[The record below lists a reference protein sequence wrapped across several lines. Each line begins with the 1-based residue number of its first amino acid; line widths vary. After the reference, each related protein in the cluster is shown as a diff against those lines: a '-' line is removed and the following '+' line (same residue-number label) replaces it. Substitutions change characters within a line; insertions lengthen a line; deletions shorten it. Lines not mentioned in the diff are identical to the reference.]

1 MAVVG
6 GIILWLVLI
15 ALIVGYV
22 VIKKFG
28 DKKELHFRSFVSEKR
43 ASEDYKEEKD
53 APVNQ
58 LST

>member
-6 GIILWLVLI
+6 GIILWLVMI

-22 VIKKFG
+22 AIKKFG

-43 ASEDYKEEKD
+43 ASEDYK
-53 APVNQ
+53 
-58 LST
+58 